1 MLQISTGKL
10 FFKGVYIYGHAKTI
24 CKQKGPS
31 YKKNEVH
38 VNWTSNTFQRKYEN
52 FD

>member
-10 FFKGVYIYGHAKTI
+10 FFKGIYIHGHTKTL
-24 CKQKGPS
+24 CKQNGPS
-31 YKKNEVH
+31 YKEKELH
-38 VNWTSNTFQRKYEN
+38 LTATSNTFQRKYEN